1 MPEPAP
7 PASPTAAAAAAA
19 VDDADPATAR
29 AAMVAR
35 LHEAGDLSPGPV
47 SEALL
52 ALPRQTLMPQA

>member
-7 PASPTAAAAAAA
+7 PASPTAAAAA
-19 VDDADPATAR
+19 VDDAHAATAR
-29 AAMVAR
+29 AAIVAR